1 MKSLDNINDWL
12 DIQEHQK
19 LGEILMQS
27 GKLSLQ
33 DLGIALDVQT
43 FEKMQLGDILINMKV
58 ITIEELNMS
67 LSLQKQIDERLK
79 KAEEEDEK

>member
-1 MKSLDNINDWL
+1 MKSLNNINDWL

-33 DLGIALDVQT
+33 DLGIALDIQT

-58 ITIEELNMS
+58 ISKKELEMS

-79 KAEEEDEK
+79 ESEGEDK

>member
-1 MKSLDNINDWL
+1 MKSLKNINDWL

-33 DLGIALDVQT
+33 DLGIALDIQT

-58 ITIEELNMS
+58 ISKKELEMA
-67 LSLQKQIDERLK
+67 LSIQKQIDKRLN
-79 KAEEEDEK
+79 ESEGEDK